1 MGWAVVS
8 SVSSTEVAEDGQRAG
23 ELEISFSILNI
34 LWKNKLRA
42 AGGTT
47 RFAPAISSEARA
59 AKLES
64 WRAAVEATYGWADR
78 G

>member
-1 MGWAVVS
+1 MARVWVCGCGRSGGMGWAVVS

-47 RFAPAISSEARA
+47 RQ
-59 AKLES
+59 ES
-64 WRAAVEATYGWADR
+64 GRLDTEG
-78 G
+78 